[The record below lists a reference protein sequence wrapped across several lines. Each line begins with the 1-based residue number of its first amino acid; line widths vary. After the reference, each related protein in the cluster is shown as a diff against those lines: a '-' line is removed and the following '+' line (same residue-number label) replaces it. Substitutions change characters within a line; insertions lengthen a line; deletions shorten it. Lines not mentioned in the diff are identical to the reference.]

1 MANNPLIMATNDA
14 NKVTNGWKL
23 PMLKSALEMLTMVAV
38 SAELWLDII
47 YLRL

>member
-1 MANNPLIMATNDA
+1 MATDDA

-23 PMLKSALEMLTMVAV
+23 PMLTSALEMLKIVAV

>member
-1 MANNPLIMATNDA
+1 MATKDA

-23 PMLKSALEMLTMVAV
+23 PMLTKALEMLTMVAV

>member
-1 MANNPLIMATNDA
+1 MATKDA

-23 PMLKSALEMLTMVAV
+23 PMLTSALEMLTTVAV

>member
-1 MANNPLIMATNDA
+1 MATDDA
-14 NKVTNGWKL
+14 SKVTNGWKL
-23 PMLKSALEMLTMVAV
+23 PMLTKALEMLKIVAV

>member
-1 MANNPLIMATNDA
+1 MATKDA
-14 NKVTNGWKL
+14 IKVTNGWKL
-23 PMLKSALEMLTMVAV
+23 PILKSALEMLTMVAV